1 MLDAVGRGWR
11 VALGAGHARGVR
23 GAGCSVCARSR
34 GGAGRGWGDVYP
46 RLTFFFAG
54 VLAYT
59 LGLEVVIVSLAATID
74 EDLARA
80 IFFIKPPTTKV
91 SHAVARVFWQ
101 TADICKGTPE
111 LRNQECN
118 PKQNHA
124 LPSPES
130 HRK

>member
-1 MLDAVGRGWR
+1 VGGRG
-11 VALGAGHARGVR
+11 A
-23 GAGCSVCARSR
+23 C
-34 GGAGRGWGDVYP
+34 AGRAWCGGWEGLDP

-91 SHAVARVFWQ
+91 SHTVAGVFRQ
-101 TADICKGTPE
+101 AADICRGTPRVE
-111 LRNQECN
+111 NSRMRS
-118 PKQNHA
+118 PKQNNA
-124 LPSPES
+124 FPSSES
-130 HRK
+130 HHK